1 MRAVHAIDGLYCSP
15 DNLFMRSIFQQ
26 LFIQKIGTL
35 FQKLVKLT
43 VAIPRI
49 IPNQKLSP
57 GDIVRSQGKYTV
69 DIEVKLIRIVTF
81 LHESHRRLRS
91 MTLLD

>member
-1 MRAVHAIDGLYCSP
+1 
-15 DNLFMRSIFQQ
+15 MRSIFQQ
-26 LFIQKIGTL
+26 LFIQKIGAL
-35 FQKLVKLT
+35 FQEFVKLA

-49 IPNQKLSP
+49 IPNQKLDPS
-57 GDIVRSQGKYTV
+57 DIVRSQGKYTV
-69 DIEVKLIRIVTF
+69 AIEVRLIRIATF